1 MAAAGVVSRAAM
13 ARPSLIARARTG
25 RALLLSAT
33 LVDCLLLRS
42 IAAHAGS
49 PVVDSEKVMRE
60 HPVDP
65 AKGASLTEVL
75 RGAQASVNVWQITG
89 TLPPHLHRAHE
100 EVIIVRSGRARARIG
115 DQDVELCPGDVF
127 LVPKGTIHAAR
138 AIGEEPFVGVSVFA
152 PAFDGSDR
160 VPVPEPTP

>member
-100 EVIIVRSGRARARIG
+100 EVIIVRSGHARARIG
-115 DQDVELCPGDVF
+115 DQDVELGPGDVF